1 MQMPCINVLEREIL
15 LALQKLKCSYETEY
29 RNSHLFWWALS
40 SKLKFLLLL
49 MILDTPLLFSVMLSV
64 EVISLKRHEANAVL
78 SKDVLQQNIRHL
90 CVPVSWVFLSA
101 TLADKASLDNNSSRC
116 NIRYYSDT
124 FPLFHQ

>member
-1 MQMPCINVLEREIL
+1 
-15 LALQKLKCSYETEY
+15 
-29 RNSHLFWWALS
+29 
-40 SKLKFLLLL
+40 

-78 SKDVLQQNIRHL
+78 SKDVLQQNIHHL

-101 TLADKASLDNNSSRC
+101 TLADKASLDKNSSRC